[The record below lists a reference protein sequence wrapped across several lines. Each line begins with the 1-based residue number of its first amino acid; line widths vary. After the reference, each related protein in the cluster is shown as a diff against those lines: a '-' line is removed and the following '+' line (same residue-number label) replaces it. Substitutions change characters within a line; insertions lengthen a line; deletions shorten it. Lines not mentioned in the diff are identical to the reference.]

1 MKEYKILLFDIDGT
15 LLGFKKAEDYAMHK
29 TFCDHH
35 LEFTSEIFEIYEEI
49 NSKLWKDFELGLIDK
64 KTGIYYVCFFNA

>member
-15 LLGFKKAEDYAMHK
+15 LLDFKKAEDYAMHK

-35 LEFTSEIFEIYEEI
+35 LELTSEIFENYGKIL
-49 NSKLWKDFELGLIDK
+49 N
-64 KTGIYYVCFFNA
+64 